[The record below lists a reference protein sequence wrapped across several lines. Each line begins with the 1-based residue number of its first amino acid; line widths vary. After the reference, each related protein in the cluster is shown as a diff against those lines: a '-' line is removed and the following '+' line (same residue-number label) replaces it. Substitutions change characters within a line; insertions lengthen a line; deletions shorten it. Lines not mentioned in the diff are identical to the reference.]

1 MIMTDQAVRTMPAR
15 KLVRILA
22 QEFWARLAWR
32 LTRRSGHRAIFWKVK
47 GAGIELQKKYKGI
60 K

>member
-1 MIMTDQAVRTMPAR
+1 MPAR
-15 KLVRILA
+15 KLIRILA

-32 LTRRSGHRAIFWKVK
+32 LTRRSGHRAIFF
-47 GAGIELQKKYKGI
+47 GAGIELQKKYKAL